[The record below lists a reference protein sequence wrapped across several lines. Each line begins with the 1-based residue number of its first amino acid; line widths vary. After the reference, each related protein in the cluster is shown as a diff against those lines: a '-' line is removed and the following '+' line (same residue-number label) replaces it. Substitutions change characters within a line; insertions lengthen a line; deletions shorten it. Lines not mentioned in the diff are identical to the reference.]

1 MGIGLK
7 KNGYTLIE
15 LAVVVFLLGLM
26 VYLSVPRIRDT
37 LIKDEMKSTVRRL
50 IGAVRELRSAAV
62 REQVDYVLHL
72 DLYNHA
78 FWTYS
83 VDMTT
88 EKRDERK
95 KKAFHFPDGLKIAD
109 VSQLGLEKKADGEI
123 DINFF
128 KQGYVQ
134 PTIIHLAR
142 ADQYF
147 TIVLSPF
154 FSKIKVYEKY
164 VDVTPAGVERD

>member
-1 MGIGLK
+1 LGIGLN

-26 VYLSVPRIRDT
+26 VYISVPRIRDT
-37 LIKDEMKSTVRRL
+37 LIKDEVKSTVRRL
-50 IGAVRELRSAAV
+50 IGVVRELRAAAV

-72 DLYNHA
+72 DLYKNA

-83 VDMTT
+83 VDMTP

-95 KKAFHFPDGLKIAD
+95 INAFNFPEGVKIAD
-109 VSQLGLEKKADGEI
+109 VSQLGLEKKADGEV
-123 DINFF
+123 DIKFF
-128 KQGYVQ
+128 KQGYGQ

-154 FSKIKVYEKY
+154 LNNINVYDKY
-164 VDVTPAGVERD
+164 VDVTPEGVEKD

>member
-7 KNGYTLIE
+7 KDGYTLIE

-26 VYLSVPRIRDT
+26 VSLSVPRVRDA
-37 LIKDEMKSTVRRL
+37 LIKDEVKGTVRRL

-62 REQVDYVLHL
+62 REQVDYILHL
-72 DLYNHA
+72 DLRKQA

-83 VDMTT
+83 VDMTP
-88 EKRDERK
+88 EKRDEK
-95 KKAFHFPDGLKIAD
+95 KKAAFQFPEGVKIAD
-109 VSQLGLEKKADGEI
+109 VSQLGLEKKGDGEI
-123 DINFF
+123 DIKFF

-134 PTIIHLAR
+134 PTVIHLAR

-147 TIVLSPF
+147 TIALAPF
-154 FSKIKVYEKY
+154 LHTIKVYEKY
-164 VDVTPAGVERD
+164 VDVTPEGVEND